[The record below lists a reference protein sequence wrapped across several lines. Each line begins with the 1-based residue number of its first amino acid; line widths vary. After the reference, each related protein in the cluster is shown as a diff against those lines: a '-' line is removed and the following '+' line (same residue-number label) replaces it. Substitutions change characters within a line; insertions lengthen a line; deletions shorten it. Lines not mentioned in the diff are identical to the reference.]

1 MSKKNKN
8 VSLRDIKESAIQ
20 DILLPNTKNS
30 KKVNDK
36 ESVMETS
43 SDSYVAQLDM
53 LTSSSSH
60 ESGSDPVDEN
70 PMIKPTPLDAHAH
83 VRVND
88 GKLVF
93 STESIADEN
102 KHLWEEVKDLKRQ
115 LLEAKKSVKD
125 HPDTSLS
132 KNTKTGGLGIS
143 VSEEQFNRLCNA
155 VSEQVLDSIR
165 KGQNSGSSNATHA
178 ASDSFGLA
186 KASTSQIQ
194 VSRNRTSGVQKLNLS
209 SAFDQRDSEE
219 EIEEISSEEG

>member
-36 ESVMETS
+36 ESVMESS

-53 LTSSSSH
+53 LSSSSSH

-115 LLEAKKSVKD
+115 LLEAKKSAKD

-165 KGQNSGSSNATHA
+165 KGQNSGSSNVTHA

-194 VSRNRTSGVQKLNLS
+194 VSRNRTSGVQKLNLG
-209 SAFDQRDSEE
+209 SAVGQGDSEE

>member
-102 KHLWEEVKDLKRQ
+102 KQLWEVVKDLKSQ
-115 LLEAKKSVKD
+115 LLEAKKSAKD
-125 HPDTSLS
+125 HPEPSLT
-132 KNTKTGGLGIS
+132 KNAKIGGLGNS
-143 VSEEQFNRLCNA
+143 FSEEQFNIICNA

-165 KGQNSGSSNATHA
+165 MGQNSGITNAPHLS
-178 ASDSFGLA
+178 SDSFGPA
-186 KASTSQIQ
+186 KASTSQLQ
-194 VSRNRTSGVQKLNLS
+194 VSGNRTSGVQKLNLGT
-209 SAFDQRDSEE
+209 AVGQGDSEE
-219 EIEEISSEEG
+219 DVEEVSSEEG